1 MVVREVV
8 FVEKAD
14 QWVQKNLNEG
24 QALVFVV
31 VVVVMSVW

>member
-1 MVVREVV
+1 M

-24 QALVFVV
+24 QSLVFVVV